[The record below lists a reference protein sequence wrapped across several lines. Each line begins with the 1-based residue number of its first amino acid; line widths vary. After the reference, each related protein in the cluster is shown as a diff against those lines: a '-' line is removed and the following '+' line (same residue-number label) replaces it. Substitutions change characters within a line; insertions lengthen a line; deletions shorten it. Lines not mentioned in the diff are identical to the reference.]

1 MGKGDEAPSR
11 KPAPVPNDEEPPEE
25 EIVVKTPPTRTD
37 KDEPLT
43 DDYFKKVSEENPE
56 VAIELPPRPKA
67 APAEREPAAKQQQ
80 QQQQQRPQQQKPQ
93 PEPPLD
99 VIVVEVPSSTR
110 GGEVGAAEGGQF
122 ASARVASRVAS
133 SEVNGDPPGPSLSM
147 LPSTTARAS
156 SVPLLSCY
164 VEPSSMLS
172 TLLLGLL
179 AGIVIGVLGE
189 RRRRRAFTD
198 RTVVASTSS
207 ASGVAIGKASCE
219 LSISTSST
227 LRSAHTHPTGAAA
240 TKAEGT
246 ASTTSGGRGGSSGAD
261 LKTAD
266 IGFLGGLLG
275 GLLGGIASAHHGA
288 QQRVKKDTPS
298 SPPPR
303 PLTLNEARAQKMAAA
318 AAAVAA
324 GGVGGCIGGV
334 VVGGGEGTPV
344 CGGGLVRLSDQ
355 DLGMLEEMSAV
366 SGTPARKLPLHDEDY
381 WTSTAEM
388 RSRPPP
394 AAKATRGGS
403 ESGSEGAASGPSTS
417 DAFGSVWSE
426 FRPKCSPL
434 VEPVAPKTMPRKPPS
449 LAQIADEKRQQQQVV
464 ALKAGVKSMGSPL
477 AASDDHTRSLQLEQE
492 RKLREREERRAATEE
507 AERKAA
513 VDAEVAEAAL
523 NARYRIRQPPK

>member
-156 SVPLLSCY
+156 SVPLLNCY

-207 ASGVAIGKASCE
+207 ASGVAATQASCE

-227 LRSAHTHPTGAAA
+227 LRSAHTHPAGAAIGQA
-240 TKAEGT
+240 
-246 ASTTSGGRGGSSGAD
+246 SGGGKGVSSGE
-261 LKTAD
+261 
-266 IGFLGGLLG
+266 
-275 GLLGGIASAHHGA
+275 
-288 QQRVKKDTPS
+288 
-298 SPPPR
+298 
-303 PLTLNEARAQKMAAA
+303 LT
-318 AAAVAA
+318 
-324 GGVGGCIGGV
+324 
-334 VVGGGEGTPV
+334 
-344 CGGGLVRLSDQ
+344 
-355 DLGMLEEMSAV
+355 
-366 SGTPARKLPLHDEDY
+366 
-381 WTSTAEM
+381 
-388 RSRPPP
+388 
-394 AAKATRGGS
+394 
-403 ESGSEGAASGPSTS
+403 
-417 DAFGSVWSE
+417 
-426 FRPKCSPL
+426 
-434 VEPVAPKTMPRKPPS
+434 
-449 LAQIADEKRQQQQVV
+449 
-464 ALKAGVKSMGSPL
+464 
-477 AASDDHTRSLQLEQE
+477 
-492 RKLREREERRAATEE
+492 
-507 AERKAA
+507 
-513 VDAEVAEAAL
+513 AL
-523 NARYRIRQPPK
+523 NSVSRRTLRVARHLAL

>member
-1 MGKGDEAPSR
+1 MATRVVRKDDELPTR
-11 KPAPVPNDEEPPEE
+11 KPASIPNDEEPPED
-25 EIVVKTPPTRTD
+25 EIVVKMPPTRTD
-37 KDEPLT
+37 KDVPLT
-43 DDYFKKVSEENPE
+43 DDYFKIPSKEAAGLPE
-56 VAIELPPRPKA
+56 DDVAIKDAEPLRPKA

-80 QQQQQRPQQQKPQ
+80 QQRPRQQKPQ
-93 PEPPLD
+93 PEPPMD
-99 VIVVEVPSSTR
+99 VIVVDVPSSTR
-110 GGEVGAAEGGQF
+110 GGETGAAEGGQP
-122 ASARVASRVAS
+122 AAALVGAASRVAS
-133 SEVNGDPPGPSLSM
+133 TEVNGDPPGPSLSM

-198 RTVVASTSS
+198 SGARKTVVNSTSS
-207 ASGVAIGKASCE
+207 ASSVAGVAATKAKG
-219 LSISTSST
+219 IAST
-227 LRSAHTHPTGAAA
+227 TGGAA
-240 TKAEGT
+240 TKAEGI
-246 ASTTSGGRGGSSGAD
+246 ASTTGGGRGGSSGANQ
-261 LKTAD
+261 KTGD
-266 IGFLGGLLG
+266 RGFLGSLLG
-275 GLLGGIASAHHGA
+275 GLFVGVASAD
-288 QQRVKKDTPS
+288 QRDKNDTPS

-324 GGVGGCIGGV
+324 AAAAAAA
-334 VVGGGEGTPV
+334 GEGTPA

-355 DLGMLEEMSAV
+355 DLGMLEKISAV
-366 SGTPARKLPLHDEDY
+366 TGTPARKLPLHDEDY

-388 RSRPPP
+388 PHRPPP
-394 AAKATRGGS
+394 AAKATKAGS
-403 ESGSEGAASGPSTS
+403 ESGSATSCSSTS

-434 VEPVAPKTMPRKPPS
+434 VEPVAPKATPRKPPS

-492 RKLREREERRAATEE
+492 RKLHEREERRAATEE

-513 VDAEVAEAAL
+513 EEAEAAEAAL

>member
-37 KDEPLT
+37 KDVPLT
-43 DDYFKKVSEENPE
+43 DDYFKLPSKEAAGLPE
-56 VAIELPPRPKA
+56 DDVAIKLPLRPKA
-67 APAEREPAAKQQQ
+67 APAEREPAAK

-179 AGIVIGVLGE
+179 AGIVIGVLCE

-219 LSISTSST
+219 LSISTTST
-227 LRSAHTHPTGAAA
+227 LRSAHTHPTGVAA

-275 GLLGGIASAHHGA
+275 GLLGGIASA
-288 QQRVKKDTPS
+288 R
-298 SPPPR
+298 SP
-303 PLTLNEARAQKMAAA
+303 M
-318 AAAVAA
+318 
-324 GGVGGCIGGV
+324 
-334 VVGGGEGTPV
+334 
-344 CGGGLVRLSDQ
+344 
-355 DLGMLEEMSAV
+355 ML
-366 SGTPARKLPLHDEDY
+366 R
-381 WTSTAEM
+381 
-388 RSRPPP
+388 
-394 AAKATRGGS
+394 
-403 ESGSEGAASGPSTS
+403 
-417 DAFGSVWSE
+417 
-426 FRPKCSPL
+426 
-434 VEPVAPKTMPRKPPS
+434 
-449 LAQIADEKRQQQQVV
+449 
-464 ALKAGVKSMGSPL
+464 
-477 AASDDHTRSLQLEQE
+477 
-492 RKLREREERRAATEE
+492 
-507 AERKAA
+507 
-513 VDAEVAEAAL
+513 
-523 NARYRIRQPPK
+523 

>member
-156 SVPLLSCY
+156 SVPLLNCY

-207 ASGVAIGKASCE
+207 ASGVAATQASCE

-275 GLLGGIASAHHGA
+275 GWIYG
-288 QQRVKKDTPS
+288 
-298 SPPPR
+298 
-303 PLTLNEARAQKMAAA
+303 KM
-318 AAAVAA
+318 
-324 GGVGGCIGGV
+324 
-334 VVGGGEGTPV
+334 GE
-344 CGGGLVRLSDQ
+344 
-355 DLGMLEEMSAV
+355 
-366 SGTPARKLPLHDEDY
+366 K
-381 WTSTAEM
+381 
-388 RSRPPP
+388 
-394 AAKATRGGS
+394 
-403 ESGSEGAASGPSTS
+403 
-417 DAFGSVWSE
+417 
-426 FRPKCSPL
+426 
-434 VEPVAPKTMPRKPPS
+434 
-449 LAQIADEKRQQQQVV
+449 VV
-464 ALKAGVKSMGSPL
+464 ADGCM
-477 AASDDHTRSLQLEQE
+477 
-492 RKLREREERRAATEE
+492 
-507 AERKAA
+507 
-513 VDAEVAEAAL
+513 
-523 NARYRIRQPPK
+523 